1 MESTATVFWTRPSF
15 SRFTHAATPRIC
27 LTGWTGDEQRAIGL
41 YYGNLSAT
49 VSNPLRTCSSP
60 VFGATLV
67 HIVPAGTYN
76 ADTNPSRI
84 TRRNLFDVALG
95 SNGVLKKDHYS
106 LGGKLTVVNLMNK
119 VALYD
124 FLSSFSGTHF
134 ITPRTLEAE
143 LTFHF

>member
-1 MESTATVFWTRPSF
+1 LTADGRRKRPGL
-15 SRFTHAATPRIC
+15 RNRADIDWRRAAGDRIVLWQHIRYC
-27 LTGWTGDEQRAIGL
+27 QQSCG
-41 YYGNLSAT
+41 
-49 VSNPLRTCSSP
+49 SP

-84 TRRNLFDVALG
+84 TRCNLFDVALG
-95 SNGVLKKDHYS
+95 SNSALKKDHYS